1 MQCINY
7 CNQVSHMSK
16 INLIETFAAGFK
28 GISRFII
35 EFSTEQ
41 KEFVKDLRFS
51 LAHTARQRYPDKS
64 ISQLSHTTG
73 LLRAQIDDALDEDF
87 PVAVMD
93 KESIILGDLWRNRD
107 KDGLIALNGAD
118 ISFHTIASEHLK
130 NKYSISS
137 VLETLIKSGAVEKHD
152 EDLLI
157 LTNAFTPNKNEEIV
171 INLTGLVINR
181 FIGTVIHN
189 RHAKDKKRI
198 YQSTYKSSKIPP
210 HSRNDLHEALF
221 AQCEIAMHDFIKIIE
236 QFEADVPNGHYPECG
251 ISMFEFD
258 AKQNNKGENNE

>member
-1 MQCINY
+1 
-7 CNQVSHMSK
+7 MSK

-157 LTNAFTPNKNEEIV
+157 LTNAFAPNKEEEIV

-181 FIGTVIHN
+181 FIDTIIHN
-189 RHAKDKKRI
+189 RNTENNDKR
-198 YQSTYKSSKIPP
+198 YQRTFKSSKIPP
-210 HSRNDLHEALF
+210 GSREDLHGALH
-221 AQCEIAMHDFIKIIE
+221 AKCIIAMQDFRKTIE

-258 AKQNNKGENNE
+258 MKQTNKGEKNA